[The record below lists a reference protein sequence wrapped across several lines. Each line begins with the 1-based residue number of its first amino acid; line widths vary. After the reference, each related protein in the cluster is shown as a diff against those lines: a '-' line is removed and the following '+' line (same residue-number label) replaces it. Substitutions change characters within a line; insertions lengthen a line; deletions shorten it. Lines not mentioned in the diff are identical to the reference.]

1 MKGNNRKNKTI
12 LIIVV
17 LVLCIILSLLSI
29 LVVVSNNKNNIEI
42 SSSDNNEIKEIDNF
56 KSIKE
61 ILEYSGA
68 KYISQENMK
77 KSDYNIK
84 ILTEF
89 KYNLYEESFSQE
101 RYFLAIINRI
111 SYFVRYNQNYILIDE
126 SKNIEIK
133 VKCKNNTIDEILI
146 NGEEDYYLKHDNKN
160 SLNNRIEDEII
171 ELRAQA
177 DELETVID
185 NNWKY
190 DETIFG
196 SKESEF
202 DNYHIF
208 HDEGITV
215 RVIQNRVYNVVFN
228 SKYQDTI
235 VNGIKIGDS
244 FEEITE
250 KLGEPI
256 YKNYIKT
263 YIGYKTND
271 FYVFFS
277 KSDLNGDEISIYPNE
292 NFEVDEFEKLTN
304 KFIDNE
310 INIKEFMNE
319 LTYLWPDYDSYKYSS
334 DYLKITYPNKGVGI
348 EYGNDSENGIIL
360 YKNYNLTNESRKWI
374 ENAKVFSKLEEDLIV
389 KKEVERLEKHS
400 GLIYMARDMFILS
413 DKSYIESDIY
423 EYTFGRNSEGNIN
436 KVFFITKDSENYNK
450 ELCENITNGF
460 FISDEFFV
468 YGVANLGIYVF
479 NVVTNEKQLLLEGE
493 ESFELIEFKENVL
506 YYDEENIILELE

>member
-29 LVVVSNNKNNIEI
+29 LVAVSNNKNNIEI

-89 KYNLYEESFSQE
+89 KYNLYEESLSQE

-202 DNYHIF
+202 NSYHVF

-215 RVIQNRVYNVVFN
+215 RTIQNKVYNIVFN
-228 SKYQDTI
+228 STYQDNT
-235 VNGIKIGDS
+235 VNGIKVGDS
-244 FEEITE
+244 FEAIIER
-250 KLGEPI
+250 LGEPI
-256 YKNYIKT
+256 YINDT
-263 YIGYKTND
+263 NNCIGYKTND

-277 KSDLNGDEISIYPNE
+277 KNNLNGDEISIYPNQIIDME
-292 NFEVDEFEKLTN
+292 EFETLVN
-304 KFIDNE
+304 KFINNE
-310 INIKEFMNE
+310 INLKSFMND
-319 LTYLWPDYDSYKYSS
+319 LTYLWPDYDIYKYSNNYVEIS
-334 DYLKITYPNKGVGI
+334 YPNEGVKI
-348 EYGNDSENGIIL
+348 EYGNDTKNGIIL
-360 YKNYNLTNESRKWI
+360 YKNYNITAKSKKWL
-374 ENAKVFSKLEEDLIV
+374 EDAKIFGSLEEDLIFE
-389 KKEVERLEKHS
+389 KELERLEKDWQ
-400 GLIYMARDMFILS
+400 LKNAAEYMFEFY
-413 DKSYIESDIY
+413 DKSYIESSIY

-450 ELCENITNGF
+450 ELRENITNGF
-460 FISDEFFV
+460 FIDDEFFV
-468 YGVANLGIYVF
+468 YGIANSGIYVF
-479 NVVTNEKQLLLEGE
+479 NVLTNEKQLLLEGE
-493 ESFELIEFKENVL
+493 EPFELIEIEENIL